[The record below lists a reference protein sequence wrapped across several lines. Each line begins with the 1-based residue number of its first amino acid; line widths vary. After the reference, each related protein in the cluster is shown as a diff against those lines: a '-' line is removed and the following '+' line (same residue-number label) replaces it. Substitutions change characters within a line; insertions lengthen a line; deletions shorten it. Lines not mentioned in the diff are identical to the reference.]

1 LQAAPPPTALSR
13 LQQPP
18 RPHSELPTD
27 PLLDL
32 LPSQVGWA
40 FAFFA
45 VPLALY
51 CLLNP
56 SAALEVDPLYGI
68 STRETRLS
76 ALAVGY
82 FAWVCHLS
90 FFSRRKKK
98 KQVLMNGNEQ
108 DAFVTSL
115 HIKTQGLGFFLHG
128 FGCFNAFLF
137 TLRPF
142 LMWCGPNFLIVRLV
156 PLSSMTITY

>member
-1 LQAAPPPTALSR
+1 MSLCRRLRRLLLFLDFSALSSR
-13 LQQPP
+13 TPNF
-18 RPHSELPTD
+18 
-27 PLLDL
+27 LLIL
-32 LPSQVGWA
+32 CFTSPEQVGWA

-82 FAWVCHLS
+82 FAWVRLS
-90 FFSRRKKK
+90 AFFPLRREE
-98 KQVLMNGNEQ
+98 KQVL
-108 DAFVTSL
+108 
-115 HIKTQGLGFFLHG
+115 
-128 FGCFNAFLF
+128 
-137 TLRPF
+137 
-142 LMWCGPNFLIVRLV
+142 
-156 PLSSMTITY
+156 ITRTNRTHS